1 MVNKSARRSP
11 YCGRQSLSA
20 GRVVSAL
27 VGVTLGLGV
36 SHATAADRL
45 KHDKMPVGLISLAP
59 SLDELGWS
67 APRFSIEMMSHKPT
81 ASGKWYGKLAMA
93 EPQTAIASVFESR
106 FNGFSAVAAT
116 APPRSEVAAI
126 LKRERAKQALA
137 LAMASQGGAKKPTAD
152 TPEQAPVELAYAD
165 SSPAGSS
172 DAFAALSAPA
182 DGAGPKMD
190 VYADLPLAVPLPV
203 IKPGK
208 PAAIEQPAKP
218 ASVEQP
224 DEPAG
229 ETPNPPQARKLALA
243 KPESPTEPAAPTVVS
258 KPGNGEDR
266 PGFSLRD
273 LFGTRRSAGNGVAV
287 YDISAAKVYMPDGTV
302 LEAHSGIG
310 NMADDPRY
318 VNVKKNGPTPPHTYK
333 LKMRETRF
341 HGVEAIRMLPI
352 DGRNKYGRDGFLTH
366 SYLLRGRAA
375 QSHGCVAFKDYPKF
389 LKAFKN
395 GKVTQIVVVTG
406 GGKAVARANQKG
418 RDT

>member
-1 MVNKSARRSP
+1 MVNRSAKRSP
-11 YCGRQSLSA
+11 YCGRQSLCA
-20 GRVVSAL
+20 GRVVSAF

-36 SHATAADRL
+36 AHASAADRL
-45 KHDKMPVGLISLAP
+45 KHQAMPVGVISLAP

-106 FNGFSAVAAT
+106 FNGFSAIAAK
-116 APPRSEVAAI
+116 APSRTEVAAI

-137 LAMASQGGAKKPTAD
+137 FAMAAQSAAKPAAESS
-152 TPEQAPVELAYAD
+152 EQAPVELAYAD

-172 DAFAALSAPA
+172 DAFAALAAPA

-190 VYADLPLAVPLPV
+190 VYADLPLAVPLPI

-208 PAAIEQPAKP
+208 PAVVEQPIKP
-218 ASVEQP
+218 AAVEQP
-224 DEPAG
+224 DEAADN
-229 ETPNPPQARKLALA
+229 TPNPPPAKKLALA
-243 KPESPTEPAAPTVVS
+243 KPESPVEPEAPAS
-258 KPGNGEDR
+258 AKKPGNGEDR

-287 YDISAAKVYMPDGTV
+287 YDISAAKVYMPDGSV

-341 HGVEAIRMLPI
+341 HGVEAIRMLPV

-389 LKAFKN
+389 LRAFKS

-418 RDT
+418 RET